1 MTRNFIIINL
11 GLINKPM
18 AQTALETFWEQIAEI
33 LPFSL
38 DSETAIKLY
47 EKYQEAKQ
55 MEREQIENAWHNG
68 NLIETQEHYC
78 GEQYYHETY
87 FTRLQNET
95 N

>member
-1 MTRNFIIINL
+1 
-11 GLINKPM
+11 M

-47 EKYQEAKQ
+47 EKYQEAKEIQ
-55 MEREQIENAWHNG
+55 KQQHG
-68 NLIETQEHYC
+68 NTWDEAIKAHEGRGHVTSRSIC
-78 GEQYYHETY
+78 DFDDYYTKTY
-87 FTRLQNET
+87 STRLQNET

>member
-1 MTRNFIIINL
+1 
-11 GLINKPM
+11 M

-55 MEREQIENAWHNG
+55 MEKEQMIKFANDYIDDDDIRDLTAEEYYNENY
-68 NLIETQEHYC
+68 T
-78 GEQYYHETY
+78 
-87 FTRLQNET
+87 TRLQNET